1 MYGGDM
7 VKRRIHSTKDLCD
20 LFQIGRETLRH
31 YERLGLLNPRIN
43 PDNGYREY
51 EYWDVGALIDI
62 LKLRS
67 EGLSL
72 AETKEIMY
80 NQDYS
85 TSVEMLYAREDYYE
99 KIIQHYRLLQK
110 KTKRDV
116 EYLSVALDHLFE
128 IAEVPIDDLY
138 FVPYTIDKKDKSYKD
153 MQKAFQN
160 VQFFTSAIQIYDED
174 LENEDEPFLNYGLL
188 SEKEYVD
195 YLGIKEGIVIPKS
208 TVICEMIDLV
218 GKNRVRPADIA
229 DFVKVVKRD
238 YPNDGRPIYAVM
250 MARFHDIEKR
260 YHQYLFVFKQI

>member
-1 MYGGDM
+1 MA
-7 VKRRIHSTKDLCD
+7 KRRIHSTKDLCD

-31 YERLGLLNPRIN
+31 YERLGLLNPHIN

-72 AETKEIMY
+72 AETKEVMY

-85 TSVEMLYAREDYYE
+85 TSVELLYAREDYYE
-99 KIIQHYRLLQK
+99 KVIQHYRLLQK

-116 EYLSVALDHLFE
+116 EYLSVALDHLYE
-128 IAEVPIDDLY
+128 KAEVYVEDL
-138 FVPYTIDKKDKSYKD
+138 FFIPYTINKKDKSYKD
-153 MQKAFQN
+153 MQTAFQN
-160 VQFFTSAIQIYDED
+160 AQFFTSAIQVSDED
-174 LENEDEPFLNYGLL
+174 LENEEEPLLNYGLF

-195 YLGIKEGIVIPKS
+195 YLGIKEGIVIEKS
-208 TVICEMIDLV
+208 KVFCEMIDLV
-218 GKNRVRPADIA
+218 GKNRVRPKDIA
-229 DFVKVVKRD
+229 DFVEEVKRK
-238 YPNDGRPIYAVM
+238 YPDDGRPIYAVI
-250 MARFHDIEKR
+250 MARFYDTEKR